1 MSKILVLVDGIFAK
15 EFIQNL
21 YNNKAFKETLDIVYY
36 DDNSI
41 DLNLKNDQFIY
52 HKFDPT
58 SLVKLESLFK
68 EKYHQ
73 AIVYMQNKEDILAC
87 YENLRKIDTRLNVVL
102 MDFWG
107 LKIDDSFCEVINIYN
122 TLNTRLTG
130 CLDNMP
136 SMAQFIGLGKGE
148 IMEVK
153 IPAGS
158 SFAYRHISSISQKRF
173 RIVMVYRN
181 NDYILAR
188 PGLILMPNDTILIV
202 GDPKALQSVFSNVK
216 TSLGR
221 FPSPFGDNILCIID
235 MKKMS
240 EFAIE
245 KLIFASLLFHIRINS
260 KKLYFKVINPTLTP
274 IYYKLSSLNKNSI
287 EVNFDYDN
295 TNVKNI
301 KTYVENTNIGLIVVE
316 NYLFE
321 KEKKFFFNLKI
332 PVLKAGLGDFADLKS
347 SVVLSSNFED
357 VEGIASIMLDLNKQI
372 QLSLSLHYYAIKLN
386 KMELFEYTQYFESLS
401 KLHDEKLLQI
411 EEKEHNPISKFSY
424 RQNVLHFV
432 PFNEKI
438 LGNNF
443 NKFFKTDLNTLYYK
457 MNKNYQLFIPSL

>member
-1 MSKILVLVDGIFAK
+1 MGRILLLADGLFAK
-15 EFIQNL
+15 EFVNKIF
-21 YNNKAFKETLDIVYY
+21 NNKTFEEIIDIVYY
-36 DDNSI
+36 NDESV
-41 DLNLKNDQFIY
+41 DLNLKNEQFFY
-52 HKFDPT
+52 YKFDPT
-58 SLVKLESLFK
+58 SLIKLENLLN
-68 EKYHQ
+68 EEYHQ
-73 AIVYMQNKEDILAC
+73 VIIYMQKKEDALAC
-87 YENLRKIDTRLNVVL
+87 YENLRKVHLRLNVVL

-107 LKIDDSFCEVINIYN
+107 LDIKDNFCEIISICD
-122 TLNTRLTG
+122 TLNTRLIG

-153 IPAGS
+153 ISAGS
-158 SFAYRHISSISQKRF
+158 SFAYRHVSSISQKRF

-188 PGLILMPNDTILIV
+188 PGLILMPNDSILIV
-202 GDPKALQSVFSNVK
+202 GDPKALQSVFSSVK

-235 MKKMS
+235 MKKMD
-240 EFAIE
+240 EFSIN
-245 KLIFASLLFHIRINS
+245 KLIYASLLFHTRINS
-260 KKLYFKVINPTLTP
+260 KKLYFRVINPTLTSM
-274 IYYKLSSLNKNSI
+274 YYKLKSLNKNSV
-287 EVNFDYDN
+287 EVIFDYDYIN
-295 TNVKNI
+295 IKNI
-301 KTYVENTNIGLIVVE
+301 KNYTESTNIGLIVIE

-321 KEKKFFFNLKI
+321 KEKEFLFNLKI
-332 PVLKAGLGDFADLKS
+332 PILKAGIGDFADLKS

-372 QLSLSLHYYAIKLN
+372 QLNLSLYYYAVKLN
-386 KMELFEYTQYFESLS
+386 KAELFEYIQYFESLS

-411 EEKEHNPISKFSY
+411 EEKERNPISKFSY
-424 RQNVLHFV
+424 RQNMLHFI

-438 LGNNF
+438 LGNKL
-443 NKFFKTDLNTLYYK
+443 NKIFKTDLNTLYYK